1 MVFQEIIQAAIHKME
16 VGGGARVLRVVALVA
31 AVLTMAILY
40 DSCAYRNFS
49 TPEAMDSAQLARNI
63 SEGKGYTTLFIR
75 PFSLYLV
82 QSHNQTKSRATAANA
97 GADFARI
104 KTVHP
109 DIANPPV
116 YPVVLAG
123 LMKAIPFHYDV
134 DFKKPF
140 WSEGGRFSRYQ
151 PDFQIAV
158 FNEILLLAVVIMTFF
173 IAQKLFDT
181 AAAWLSALLTFG
193 CELLWR
199 FSVSGLSTMLLLVI
213 FLALTWC
220 VLKIEE
226 AAREEQPNAR
236 RLLLWSLAAGTL
248 VGIGALTRYSFG
260 WAVIPLVAFLSLFG
274 GQRRVPQALAALAMF
289 ALLLTPWVAR
299 NYAVS
304 GTPFGTAGFAWIEG
318 TYIFPNFRLERS
330 LHPDLTLP
338 FRLTPYVHK
347 LLVNLRVVVQTDLPR
362 LGGSWATLLFLTG
375 LLMGFRN
382 VATKRMRYFLLMC
395 LGVFMICQALGQT
408 QLSAE
413 SPDVNS
419 ENLLVLLAPLVF
431 MYGISLFLTFL
442 DQMNLPLPP
451 LRYFVIALF
460 VTVSCLP
467 MISTLSPPKTQPVAY
482 PPYYP
487 PEIQTTAGWMKGN
500 ELMMSDVPW
509 AVAWY
514 GKRQCVWITLDAEN
528 EFFALNDYIK
538 PVQALYLTPETMDGR
553 FISDWITPHEFSWG
567 SFIIQAV
574 LQNQIPPKFPLR
586 FAPPVKFLPD
596 RLFLTDRERWKL
608 TQ

>member
-1 MVFQEIIQAAIHKME
+1 MVFQEFIQAAIHKME
-16 VGGGARVLRVVALVA
+16 VGGGTRILRVVALSV
-31 AVLTMAILY
+31 AVLTMAVLY
-40 DSCAYRNFS
+40 NSCAYRNFS

-63 SEGKGYTTLFIR
+63 AEGKGYTTLFIR

-82 QSHNQTKSRATAANA
+82 QSHNETKSAAQANSDV
-97 GADFARI
+97 DFAQVR
-104 KTVHP
+104 TAHP

-123 LMKAIPFHYDV
+123 LMKALPFHFDV
-134 DFKKPF
+134 DLKKPF
-140 WSEGGRFSRYQ
+140 WSDGGRFARYQ
-151 PDFQIAV
+151 PDFLIAT
-158 FNEILLLAVVIMTFF
+158 FNEILLLAAVVLTFF
-173 IAQKLFDT
+173 IARKLFDAT
-181 AAAWLSALLTFG
+181 AAWLSVLLTFG

-199 FSVSGLSTMLLLVI
+199 FSVSGLSTMLLMVI

-226 AAREEQPNAR
+226 GAREKQSNAR

-260 WAVIPLVAFLSLFG
+260 WLVIPLMAFLALFSG
-274 GQRRVPQALAALAMF
+274 PRRVPHALAALAMF
-289 ALLLTPWVAR
+289 ALLLLPWVAR

-304 GTPFGTAGFAWIEG
+304 GTPFGTAGFAMFEG
-318 TYIFPNFRLERS
+318 TFISPGFRLERS
-330 LHPDLTLP
+330 LHPDLSHM
-338 FRLTPYVHK
+338 FWLTPYLHK
-347 LLVNLRVVVQTDLPR
+347 LLTNVRVIVQTDLPR

-395 LGVFMICQALGQT
+395 LGVLVICQALGQT
-408 QLSAE
+408 QLSTE
-413 SPDVNS
+413 SPDINS

-431 MYGISLFLTFL
+431 MYGASLFLTFL

-451 LRYFVIALF
+451 LRYLVIAVF
-460 VTVSCLP
+460 VVVCCLP
-467 MISTLSPPKTQPVAY
+467 MVSALSPPKAQTVAY

-487 PEIQTTAGWMKGN
+487 PEIQQTAAWMKEN

-514 GKRQCVWITLDAEN
+514 GRRQCSWTTLDAQN

-538 PVQALYLTPETMDGR
+538 PVQALYLTPETIDSR
-553 FISDWITPHEFSWG
+553 FISDWITPREFSWG

-574 LQNQIPPKFPLR
+574 LQGQIPPKFPLR

-608 TQ
+608 TP